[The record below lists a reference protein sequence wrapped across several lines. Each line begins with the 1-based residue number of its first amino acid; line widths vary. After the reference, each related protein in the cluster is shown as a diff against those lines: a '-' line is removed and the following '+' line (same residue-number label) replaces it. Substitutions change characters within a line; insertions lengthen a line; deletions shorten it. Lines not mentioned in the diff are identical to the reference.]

1 MASFLSR
8 LSVIAV
14 LVLTACGPVPS
25 ATSATTT
32 PSTTTPSTSPATGSA
47 GRLFVIAQGNPACYS
62 PSCTVAIVDINGHVR
77 AQRTF
82 KRPPQ
87 PLVGCEGGWMY
98 SSIQVAG
105 NAAYYVDD
113 SGTVRR
119 LTASGTVT
127 DVAHFPIH
135 TSQQVVWFAVSPDG
149 HTLMASI
156 MVYPP
161 LSPSWNPQQGCP
173 VHEPGRTY
181 EEVDLA
187 TVGGSTT
194 TVSDQTDP
202 KTVMSVV
209 GWDRTGPIAVP
220 DSHMAYIGFIQGTVW
235 GGPAI
240 HLNERGQP
248 VAGSIGGA
256 NCSPLFGQVKDGNLV
271 CHDPKRPTVRDT
283 AGKVLWSLK
292 PLDPSDDFSYGL
304 IALSPDASHVAF
316 SLNSHCCYTFDS
328 SVIRSQ
334 DGVRIGLGS
343 SFQPQ
348 AWLDNQTI
356 IGARG
361 SVKSTCAGC
370 PPDFA
375 PTTLGIID
383 LARPADVR
391 DLGIS
396 GTVLGVLQGE

>member
-1 MASFLSR
+1 VKRLAAILLLFL
-8 LSVIAV
+8 A
-14 LVLTACGPVPS
+14 ACGQAQPT
-25 ATSATTT
+25 ATRT
-32 PSTTTPSTSPATGSA
+32 PAVTPSTSTTGSRTA
-47 GRLFVIAQGNPACYS
+47 TPIFAIAQGNPACYS
-62 PSCTVAIVDINGHVR
+62 PSCTVAIVDINGHIR

-119 LTASGTVT
+119 LSASGALA
-127 DVAHFPIH
+127 DVAHFPIR
-135 TSQQVVWFAVSPDG
+135 TSQQVVWFAVNPDG
-149 HTLMASI
+149 SKLMASI

-187 TVGGSTT
+187 TLGGTAS

-202 KTVMSVV
+202 KTVMSIV
-209 GWDRTGPIAVP
+209 GWDRAGPVAVP
-220 DSHMAYIGFIQGTVW
+220 DTHMAYIGFIEGTVW
-235 GGPAI
+235 GGPAV

-248 VAGSIGGA
+248 VGGAIGGT
-256 NCSPLFGQVKDGNLV
+256 NCSPLFGEGKDGSVV
-271 CHDPKRPTVRDT
+271 CHDPKRPTVRDA

-292 PLDPSDDFSYGL
+292 TLDPTDDFSYGL

-316 SLNSHCCYTFDS
+316 SLNSRCCYSFDS
-328 SVIRSQ
+328 SVIRSR
-334 DGVRIGLGS
+334 DGVRIGLGA

-361 SVKSTCAGC
+361 SVKPTCSGC
-370 PPDFA
+370 PPDFV

-383 LARPADVR
+383 LAHPDVVR
-391 DLGIS
+391 DLGVS
-396 GTVLGVLQGE
+396 GTVLGVLQAG